1 MLLLAMIPLLLG
13 IALDFYL
20 IAGVILLDTLLSA
33 VFAIAMVCLCSCLWF
48 LLPYL
53 AIAQRSSRI

>member
-1 MLLLAMIPLLLG
+1 MIPLLLG